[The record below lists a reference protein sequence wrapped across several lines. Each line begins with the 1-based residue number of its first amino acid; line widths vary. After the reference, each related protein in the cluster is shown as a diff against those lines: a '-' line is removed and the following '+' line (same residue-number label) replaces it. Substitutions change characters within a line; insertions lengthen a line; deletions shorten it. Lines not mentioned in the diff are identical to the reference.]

1 MRIAVGGKGG
11 AGKTTISATLAR
23 TWARQG
29 RRVLAIDGDPNL
41 NLGVALGIDTEALAS
56 APRVPRDLL
65 EQQDGGKAWLK
76 VPAEQLRNEYAI
88 DGPDGVKL
96 MQVTSVDHAGT
107 G

>member
-23 TWARQG
+23 TWGRQG
-29 RRVLAIDGDPNL
+29 RNVLAIDGDPNL
-41 NLGVALGIDTEALAS
+41 NLGVALGIDSDALAS

-65 EQQDGGKAWLK
+65 DQENGGAALR
-76 VPAEQLRNEYAI
+76 VPAEELRKSYAI
-88 DGPDGVKL
+88 VGPDGVKL

>member
-1 MRIAVGGKGG
+1 MRIAVAGKGG
-11 AGKTTISATLAR
+11 AGKTTISATLVR

-41 NLGVALGIDTEALAS
+41 NLGLALGIDSDALAS

-65 EQQDGGKAWLK
+65 EQDDGKAWLK
-76 VPAEQLRNEYAI
+76 VPAQELRDSYAI
-88 DGPDGVKL
+88 EGPDGVKL
-96 MQVTSVDHAGT
+96 MQVTTVDHAGT